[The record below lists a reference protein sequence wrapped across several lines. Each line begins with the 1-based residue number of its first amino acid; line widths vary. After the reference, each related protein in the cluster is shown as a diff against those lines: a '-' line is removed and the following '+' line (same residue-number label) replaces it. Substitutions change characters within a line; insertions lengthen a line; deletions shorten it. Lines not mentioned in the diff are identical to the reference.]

1 MLGHR
6 YISRCLLIIATILP
20 IVISYSSNFS
30 ISRPCSFPGSGSSRS
45 WIPTARV
52 PELRMILE
60 PHVRDYRAVAL
71 RHGQEPPG
79 LTVKKAMGIYKKFH
93 FMSRQP
99 DWGTIGV

>member
-1 MLGHR
+1 MGYVFQAL
-6 YISRCLLIIATILP
+6 AT
-20 IVISYSSNFS
+20 V
-30 ISRPCSFPGSGSSRS
+30 PGQWFLEKLDPDGSL
-45 WIPTARV
+45 TV

-60 PHVRDYRAVAL
+60 PHVRDYKAVVL